1 MNVEEIIKTNVKLS
15 LTKQLLLNLFISN
28 ADIIERLALLL
39 KQHEIS
45 QPQFNVLRILRG
57 QKDTAVNMADIQER
71 MIHKKS
77 NTTRIVDKLIEKQLV
92 ERSTCPNNR
101 RKVEVFITKNGLDL
115 LEKIDPELDKEE
127 KEITRNLNSEDKKVM
142 IQLLEK
148 LRESN
153 TK

>member
-15 LTKQLLLNLFISN
+15 LSKQVLLNLFISN
-28 ADIIERLALLL
+28 AAIVERVTLLL

-101 RKVEVFITKNGLDL
+101 RKVEVFITKSGLNL
-115 LEKIDPELDKEE
+115 LTKIDPELDKAE
-127 KEITRNLNSEDKKVM
+127 KEITKNLSTEDQKTM

-148 LRESN
+148 LREPN
-153 TK
+153 T

>member
-15 LTKQLLLNLFISN
+15 LSKQVLLNLFISN
-28 ADIIERLALLL
+28 AAIVERVTLLL

-101 RKVEVFITKNGLDL
+101 RKVEVFITKSGLNL
-115 LEKIDPELDKEE
+115 LTKIDPELDKAE
-127 KEITRNLNSEDKKVM
+127 KEITKNLSAEDQKTM

-148 LRESN
+148 LREPN
-153 TK
+153 T

>member
-15 LTKQLLLNLFISN
+15 LSKQVLLNLFISN
-28 ADIIERLALLL
+28 AAIVERVTLLL

-101 RKVEVFITKNGLDL
+101 RKVEVFITKNGLNL
-115 LEKIDPELDKEE
+115 LTKIDPELDKAE
-127 KEITRNLNSEDKKVM
+127 KEITKNLSAEDQKTM

-148 LRESN
+148 LREPN
-153 TK
+153 T

>member
-15 LTKQLLLNLFISN
+15 LSKQVLLNLFISN
-28 ADIIERLALLL
+28 AAIVERVTLLL

-92 ERSTCPNNR
+92 ERSTCLNNR
-101 RKVEVFITKNGLDL
+101 RKVEVFITKSGLNL
-115 LEKIDPELDKEE
+115 LTKIDPELDKAE
-127 KEITRNLNSEDKKVM
+127 KEITKNLSAEDQKTM

-148 LRESN
+148 LREPN
-153 TK
+153 T